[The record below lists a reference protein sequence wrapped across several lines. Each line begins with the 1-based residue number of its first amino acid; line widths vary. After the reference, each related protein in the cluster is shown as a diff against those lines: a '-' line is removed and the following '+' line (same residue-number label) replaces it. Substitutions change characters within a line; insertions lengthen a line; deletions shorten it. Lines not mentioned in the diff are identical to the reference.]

1 MEETLMVDP
10 WVRNPQ
16 AALVPGPFREGDHV
30 SFLFVSDRVEGV
42 ITEDRGNLGVGGR
55 RLYRVKA
62 LGDQVSEDWEIEVP
76 AEALQLV
83 AKAKTR

>member
-1 MEETLMVDP
+1 MVDP

-30 SFLFVSDRVEGV
+30 SFPYGSVRVEGV

-55 RLYRVKA
+55 RLYRIKVS
-62 LGDQVSEDWEIEVP
+62 GHQDSEDWEIELP
-76 AEALQLV
+76 AEQLQLV
-83 AKAKTR
+83 TRTASP